1 MMTLTLLDS
10 YDARHKLRP
19 RSQESCRGM
28 MFDVCTTI
36 TLSQRVIHEIKRLDS
51 EVMLL
56 RHKLQD
62 LEAKSPTEE
71 RWFDC

>member
-1 MMTLTLLDS
+1 VTDITLIFVIV
-10 YDARHKLRP
+10 
-19 RSQESCRGM
+19 GM
-28 MFDVCTTI
+28 MLVCTTI
-36 TLSQRVIHEIKRLDS
+36 TLHRVIHEIKRLDS

-71 RWFDC
+71 RWFDV